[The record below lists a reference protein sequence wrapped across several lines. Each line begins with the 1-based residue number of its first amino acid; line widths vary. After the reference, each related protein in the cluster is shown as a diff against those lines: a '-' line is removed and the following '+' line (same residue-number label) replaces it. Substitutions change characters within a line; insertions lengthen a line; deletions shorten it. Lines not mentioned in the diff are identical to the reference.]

1 LGRIP
6 HLRQIKIKLVKI
18 QLVTPAPL
26 RLNNGNKITALRW
39 AGILRKLGHHVAITQ
54 KYDGSDCD
62 LLIALHARRSADS
75 IRAFHKLHP
84 ELPLVVVLTGTD
96 LYRDIHKNRKAQ
108 ASLEAATRIV
118 ALQKMAFADLPQRY
132 HAKTRVIYQSADP
145 CKNGRPAPSRDVF
158 RICVIGHLRKEKDPM
173 RTAAA
178 LRGLPRESRIEAV
191 HIGGALEANFE
202 NQARAEAARNPRY
215 RWIGLLPHWK
225 TRHVLAA
232 SDLMV
237 ISSRMEGSSNV
248 LCEAL
253 ACGVPVIA
261 SKIPGLMG
269 TLGEDYSGYF
279 PVGNTEKLTSLLR
292 RAEADSR
299 FYRALKRD
307 CARVSYLVRPRR
319 ERDAWRRLLG
329 ELRLSR

>member
-1 LGRIP
+1 M
-6 HLRQIKIKLVKI
+6 KI

-39 AGILRKLGHHVAITQ
+39 AGILRRLGHRVAITQ

-96 LYRDIHKNRKAQ
+96 LYRDIHNNRKAQ
-108 ASLEAATRIV
+108 ASLELATLIV
-118 ALQKMAFADLPQRY
+118 ALQKMAFSDLPQRY
-132 HAKTRVIYQSADP
+132 HAKTRVIYQSANH
-145 CKNGRPAPSRDVF
+145 CRNGRPAPSSAAFKV
-158 RICVIGHLRKEKDPM
+158 CVIGHLRKEKDPM

-178 LRGLPRESRIEAV
+178 VRRLPRESRIKVV
-191 HIGGALEANFE
+191 HIGSALEPNFE
-202 NQARAEAARNPRY
+202 NQARVEAARNPRY

-237 ISSRMEGSSNV
+237 ISSRIEGSSNV

-253 ACGVPVIA
+253 ACGVPVLA

-292 RAEADSR
+292 RAEVDPR
-299 FYRALKRD
+299 FYRALKRH
-307 CARVSYLVRPRR
+307 CARVSLLVRPQR
-319 ERDAWRRLLG
+319 EREAWRRLLG
-329 ELRLSR
+329 ELRASH

>member
-1 LGRIP
+1 
-6 HLRQIKIKLVKI
+6 VKI

-39 AGILRKLGHHVAITQ
+39 ARLLRKLGHRVTLTQ
-54 KYDGSDCD
+54 KYDGSGCD

-75 IRAFHKLHP
+75 IRAFHNLHP

-96 LYRDIHKNRKAQ
+96 LYRDIHNNRKAKG
-108 ASLEAATRIV
+108 SLEIATRIL
-118 ALQKMAFADLPQRY
+118 ALQNMAFADLPARY
-132 HAKTRVIYQSADP
+132 HAKTRVIYQSAPP
-145 CKNGRPAPSRDVF
+145 CKNGRRAPAKDVF
-158 RICVIGHLRKEKDPM
+158 RVCVIGHLRKEKDPM

-178 LRGLPRESRIEAV
+178 LRRLPRESRIEVV
-191 HIGGALEANFE
+191 HIGSALDEKYE
-202 NQARAEAARNPRY
+202 RRARAEAARNPRY

-225 TRHVLAA
+225 ARHVLAG

-237 ISSRMEGSSNV
+237 ISSRIEGSANV

-261 SKIPGLMG
+261 SKIPGLVG

-279 PVGNTEKLTSLLR
+279 PVGNTEKLTSLLK
-292 RAEADSR
+292 RAETDSR
-299 FYRALKRD
+299 FYRALKRH
-307 CARVSYLVRPRR
+307 CARVSYLVQPQR
-319 ERDAWRRLLG
+319 ERDGWRRLLS
-329 ELRLSR
+329 ELRTPR

>member
-1 LGRIP
+1 MFGP
-6 HLRQIKIKLVKI
+6 DSVPAQSKSLVRI

-39 AGILRKLGHHVAITQ
+39 ARIFRKLGHRIIITQ
-54 KYDGSDCD
+54 QYGGGDCD

-75 IRAFHKLHP
+75 IQAFHKLHP
-84 ELPLVVVLTGTD
+84 ELPLFVVLTGTD

-108 ASLEAATRIV
+108 TSLEVATRIV
-118 ALQKMAFADLPQRY
+118 ALQEMAFADLPKRH

-145 CKNGRPAPSRDVF
+145 CQNRGPVRSRDAF

-178 LRGLPRESRIEAV
+178 LRRLPPESRIETV
-191 HIGGALEANFE
+191 HIGSALGENFA

-225 TRHVLAA
+225 TRHILAA

-237 ISSRMEGSSNV
+237 ISSRMEGSANV

-269 TLGEDYSGYF
+269 TLGKDYSGYF

-292 RAEADSR
+292 RAETDAR
-299 FYRALKRD
+299 FYQALKRH
-307 CARVSYLVRPRR
+307 CARVSYLVRPQR

-329 ELRLSR
+329 EFA

>member
-1 LGRIP
+1 
-6 HLRQIKIKLVKI
+6 VKI

-39 AGILRKLGHHVAITQ
+39 AGILRKLGHRVAITQ
-54 KYDGSDCD
+54 KYDGSNCD

-75 IRAFHKLHP
+75 IGAFHKLHP

-96 LYRDIHKNRKAQ
+96 LYRDIRTNRKAQ
-108 ASLEAATRIV
+108 DSLEVATLII
-118 ALQKMAFADLPQRY
+118 ALQKMAFTDLPQQY
-132 HAKTRVIYQSADP
+132 HAKTRVIYQSAD
-145 CKNGRPAPSRDVF
+145 CRKNNRPPASRDAF
-158 RICVIGHLRKEKDPM
+158 KICVIGHMRKEKDPM

-178 LRGLPRESRIEAV
+178 LRRLPPESRIEAV
-191 HIGGALEANFE
+191 HIGSALEPNFE

-261 SKIPGLMG
+261 TRIPGLMG
-269 TLGEDYSGYF
+269 TLGKDYSGYF
-279 PVGNTEKLTSLLR
+279 PVGNTEKLTLLLR
-292 RAEADSR
+292 RAETDRR
-299 FYRALKRD
+299 FYGALKRA
-307 CARVSYLVRPRR
+307 CARASLLVRPQR
-319 ERDAWRRLLG
+319 ERDAWRRLLR
-329 ELRLSR
+329 ELRPSR

>member
-1 LGRIP
+1 MR
-6 HLRQIKIKLVKI
+6 I

-39 AGILRKLGHHVAITQ
+39 ARILRKLGHRVTITQ
-54 KYDGSDCD
+54 NYDRSDCD

-75 IRAFHKLHP
+75 IRAFHNLHP

-96 LYRDIHKNRKAQ
+96 LYRDIHANRKARE
-108 ASLEAATRIV
+108 SLELATRIL
-118 ALQKMAFADLPQRY
+118 ALQNMAFADLPESY

-145 CKNGRPAPSRDVF
+145 CRNDRRAPSRDVF

-178 LRGLPRESRIEAV
+178 LRRLPRESRIEAL
-191 HIGGALEANFE
+191 HIGSSLDEKYE
-202 NQARAEAARNPRY
+202 RQLRVEAARNPRY
-215 RWIGLLPHWK
+215 RWIGPLPHWK
-225 TRHVLAA
+225 TRRVLAS

-237 ISSRMEGSSNV
+237 ISSRMEGSANV

-261 SKIPGLMG
+261 SRIPGLVG

-279 PVGNTEKLTSLLR
+279 PVGNTEKLTLLLK
-292 RAEADSR
+292 RAETDSR
-299 FYRALKRD
+299 FYRALKRH
-307 CARVSYLVRPRR
+307 CARVSYLVRPQR
-319 ERDAWRRLLG
+319 EIAAWRRLLG
-329 ELRLSR
+329 ELR